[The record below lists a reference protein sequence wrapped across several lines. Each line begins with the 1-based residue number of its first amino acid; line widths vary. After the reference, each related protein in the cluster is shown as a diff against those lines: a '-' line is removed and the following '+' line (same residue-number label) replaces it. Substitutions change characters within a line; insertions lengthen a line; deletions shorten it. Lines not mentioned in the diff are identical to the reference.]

1 MLTHH
6 ARTNSG
12 RFTYILGQDQ
22 DEVLSSDTVPEEQLN
37 AGSRWHR
44 WEPHIHAP
52 GTIFNDQFKGPTAW
66 QDYLASLEQAKPVIR
81 AIAVT
86 DYYCTDTYQ
95 RVVAEMEQNGRLPQ
109 VALVF
114 PNIELRLDVA
124 TVKERWTNIHLLV
137 SPEDPDH
144 VKEVERFLG
153 RLRFEAHGDNLA
165 CNRHDLIQL
174 GRKSRPDL
182 TDKQAAFRHGASQFK
197 VNFRQLREEFS
208 RSVWAQ
214 RNILVAVAGAK
225 TDGTSGIREASDATL
240 RQEIERF
247 AHVIFASS
255 PAQRDFWLGRKSGV
269 GADVLRERYN
279 GCKPCLHGSDAHEPG
294 AVAKP
299 HGDRYSWVKGALEFD
314 ALRQACID
322 PASRAYVGPQ
332 PPFRAT
338 PARVIS
344 KIELTGAAWA
354 TTPKLALN
362 PGLVAII
369 GARGSGKTALAD
381 AIAAGCDAMVG
392 RLSDASFIVRAREH
406 LDGVGV
412 HLTWETGDPS
422 VRPLA
427 EGSHDPSLYA
437 RARYLSQKFVEELC
451 SADGLKDELLSEI
464 ERVIFEAHTT
474 LERDGATDFGELRE
488 LRTAVL
494 RDSRARDEEAIAQ
507 LSDQIGVEREKQTHI
522 AGLKSQIAQKEALI
536 AGYLKSR
543 DSLVTTGSAER
554 VARLNEL
561 TEAADHVRNQ
571 IRLWSLETQALQ
583 SLQNDV
589 SDFRTNRAPMAL
601 RAAKQEF
608 AGAHLDGKEWEVFM
622 QTYAGD
628 VDTTMHSRL
637 GKAEQAVD
645 RWRGKEQPRK
655 ATDQESY
662 LAADADLKETSLGL
676 LEAEI
681 ARIQRLIN
689 IDTDT
694 ASRLRTVTA
703 KIGDENAA
711 LAGLKNTLADCEG
724 AKERVKQ
731 LQADREQAY
740 FRIFESIVGEE
751 QVLHDLYLPLMERL
765 AKASG
770 TLQKLSFSVSRGA
783 DVHQWAQ
790 EGEGLFDKRRAG
802 PFKGVGTLESWAE
815 EHLKPAWESGDSKAV
830 ADAMAGFRQAHQ
842 GELLDLSE
850 VPRSQRADYR
860 SWLRRFAK
868 WLYGTSHIEI
878 SYSIDYEGNDIR
890 KLSPGTRGIVL
901 LLLYLALDDADDRP
915 LIIDQPEEN
924 LDPKSIFDELVEL
937 FVTAKN
943 TRQVIMVTHNANL
956 VVNTDADQVIVAFA
970 GTHTPGKLP
979 PIRYLAG
986 GLESEKM
993 RQHVCDI
1000 LEGGER
1006 AFKERA
1012 RRLRVR
1018 LER

>member
-1 MLTHH
+1 MTSGEPL
-6 ARTNSG
+6 NS
-12 RFTYILGQDQ
+12 
-22 DEVLSSDTVPEEQLN
+22 
-37 AGSRWHR
+37 GSRWHR

-52 GTIFNDQFKGPTAW
+52 GTLFNNQFKGPNAW
-66 QDYLASLEQAKPVIR
+66 ADYLSSLEQATPVIR

-95 RVVAEMEQNGRLPQ
+95 HVVREMKESRRLPQ

-114 PNIELRLDVA
+114 PNVELRLDVA

-137 SPEDPDH
+137 SPDDPNH
-144 VKEVERFLG
+144 VAEIDRFLS
-153 RLRFEAHGDNLA
+153 RLRFEAFGDNFA
-165 CNRHDLIQL
+165 CTRADLIKL
-174 GRKSRPDL
+174 GRKSKPEMSDER
-182 TDKQAAFRHGASQFK
+182 AAFRHGASQFK
-197 VNFRQLREEFS
+197 VNFAQLREEFGKS
-208 RSVWAQ
+208 DWAQ
-214 RNILVAVAGAK
+214 AHMLIAVAGAE
-225 TDGTSGIREASDATL
+225 TDGTSGIRDTADATL
-240 RQEIERF
+240 RQEIEKF

-255 PAQRDFWLGRKSGV
+255 PAQRDFWLARKAGV
-269 GADVLRERYN
+269 GEDILRERYG
-279 GCKPCLHGSDAHEPG
+279 GCKPCLHGSDAHDQG

-299 HGDRYSWVKGALEFD
+299 DGDRFSWIKGDLTFD

-322 PASRAYVGPQ
+322 PAGRAYVGVR

-344 KIELTGAAWA
+344 TVELKDADWA
-354 TTPKLALN
+354 QTPKLALN

-381 AIAAGCDAMVG
+381 AVAAGCDATDD
-392 RLSDASFIVRAREH
+392 RLSSASFIVRAREH

-412 HLTWETGDPS
+412 RLSWETGDPS
-422 VRPLA
+422 ERNLLD
-427 EGSHDPSLYA
+427 GRRDPSIYP

-451 SADGLKDELLSEI
+451 SADGIKDDLLTEI

-474 LERDGATDFGELRE
+474 LERDGATDFKELLN
-488 LRTAVL
+488 LRTTVL
-494 RDSRARDEEAIAQ
+494 RDNRARDEEAIAT
-507 LSDQIGVEREKQTHI
+507 LSDEIGIEREKQTQI
-522 AGLKSQIAQKEALI
+522 AGLKSQITQKEVLL
-536 AGYLKSR
+536 AGYMKSR
-543 DSLVTTGSAER
+543 DALVTAGSADR
-554 VARLNEL
+554 VARLNAL

-571 IRLWSLETQALQ
+571 IRLWSLESQALR

-601 RAAKQEF
+601 RTARQSF
-608 AGAHLDGKEWEVFM
+608 AGAHLEDKEWEVFR
-622 QTYAGD
+622 QTYSGN
-628 VDTTMHSRL
+628 VDGTLTERL
-637 GKAEQAVD
+637 AKAERAAAG
-645 RWRGKEQPRK
+645 WRGTEQPRK
-655 ATDQESY
+655 ASDQEPY
-662 LAADADLKETSLGL
+662 VAADATLNQLSLGV

-681 ARIQRLIN
+681 GRIQRLIN

-694 ASRLRTVTA
+694 ANRLRTITA

-711 LAGLKNTLADCEG
+711 LKRLRDSLADCEG
-724 AKERVKQ
+724 AEERTKQ
-731 LQADREQAY
+731 LAADREQAY
-740 FRIFESIVGEE
+740 LRVFESIVGEE
-751 QVLHDLYLPLMERL
+751 QVLHELYRPLMDRL

-770 TLQKLSFSVSRGA
+770 TLRKLSFSVSRHA
-783 DVHQWAQ
+783 DIHRWAT
-790 EGEGLFDKRRAG
+790 EGEGLFDKRRTG
-802 PFKGVGTLESWAE
+802 PFKGVGTLEGWAE
-815 EHLKPAWESGDSKAV
+815 SLLRPAWESGDPAAV
-830 ADAMAGFRQAHQ
+830 AAAMAEFRQAHQ
-842 GELLDLSE
+842 TELLELSE
-850 VPRSQRADYR
+850 VPRSQQSDYR

-878 SYSIDYEGNDIR
+878 SYSIDYEAVDIR

-937 FVTAKN
+937 FIAAKN

-979 PIRYLAG
+979 PIRYLSG
-986 GLESEKM
+986 GLESAEM
-993 RQHVCDI
+993 RKHVCDI

>member
-1 MLTHH
+1 MP
-6 ARTNSG
+6 
-12 RFTYILGQDQ
+12 D
-22 DEVLSSDTVPEEQLN
+22 EQLN
-37 AGSRWHR
+37 AGSQWHR

-66 QDYLASLEQAKPVIR
+66 DDYLASLEQAIPVIR

-95 RVVAEMEQNGRLPQ
+95 RVRAEMEQNGRLPQ

-114 PNIELRLDVA
+114 PNVELRLDVA
-124 TVKERWTNIHLLV
+124 TVKDRWTNIHLLV

-144 VKEVERFLG
+144 LKEIERFLG

-165 CNRHDLIQL
+165 CNRHDLIKL
-174 GRKSRPDL
+174 GQKSRPDL
-182 TDKQAAFRHGASQFK
+182 TNEQAAFRHGASQFK
-197 VNFRQLREEFS
+197 VNFSQLREEFN
-208 RSVWAQ
+208 RSDWAQ
-214 RNILVAVAGAK
+214 KNILVAVAGAE
-225 TDGTSGIREASDATL
+225 TDGTSGIREANDATL
-240 RQEIERF
+240 RQEIEKF

-255 PAQRDFWLGRKSGV
+255 PGQRDFWLGRKDGV
-269 GADVLRERYN
+269 GEDVLRERYN
-279 GCKPCLHGSDAHEPG
+279 GCKPCLHGSDAHDQS

-299 HGDRYSWVKGALEFD
+299 SGDRYSWVKGALEFD
-314 ALRQACID
+314 ALRQAYID
-322 PASRAYVGPQ
+322 PASRAYVGRQ

-344 KIELTGAAWA
+344 TIELTGAPWA

-381 AIAAGCDAMVG
+381 AIAAGCDATTG
-392 RLSDASFIVRAREH
+392 RLSNASFIVRAREH

-412 HLTWETGDPS
+412 RLTWETGDPS

-427 EGSHDPSLYA
+427 GEANDPSLYA

-464 ERVIFEAHTT
+464 ERVIFEAHTS
-474 LERDGATDFGELRE
+474 LERDGATEFSELRE

-494 RDSRARDEEAIAQ
+494 RDNRARDEEAIAN
-507 LSDQIGVEREKQTHI
+507 LSDQISIEREKQSQI
-522 AGLKSQIAQKEALI
+522 ASLKSQIVQKEALL

-543 DSLVTTGSAER
+543 DSLVTSGSAER

-561 TEAADHVRNQ
+561 TEAADYVRNQ
-571 IRLWSLETQALQ
+571 IRLWSLESQVLQ

-589 SDFRTNRAPMAL
+589 SDFRLNRAPMVL

-608 AGAHLDGKEWEVFM
+608 AGAHLDDTEWEAFR

-628 VDTTMHSRL
+628 VDATLL
-637 GKAEQAVD
+637 GRVAKAGRAID
-645 RWRGKEQPRK
+645 GWRGKKQPRK
-655 ATDQESY
+655 AKDDESY
-662 LAADADLKETSLGL
+662 LAADADPKKASLGV

-681 ARIQRLIN
+681 ERIQRLIN

-694 ASRLRTVTA
+694 ANRLKAVTA
-703 KIGDENAA
+703 KIGNENAA
-711 LAGLKNTLADCEG
+711 LARLKDTLADCEG
-724 AKERVKQ
+724 AAERVKL

-751 QVLHDLYLPLMERL
+751 QVLYELYRPLMERL
-765 AKASG
+765 AEASG
-770 TLQKLSFSVSRGA
+770 TLRKLSFSVSRRA
-783 DVHQWAQ
+783 DVHRWAQ
-790 EGEGLFDKRRAG
+790 EGEGLFDKRRVG
-802 PFKGVGTLESWAE
+802 PFKGVGTLENWAE
-815 EHLKPAWESGDSKAV
+815 ALLKSAWESGNPKA
-830 ADAMAGFRQAHQ
+830 AAEAMAGFRQAHQ
-842 GELLDLSE
+842 AELLDLSE
-850 VPRSQRADYR
+850 VPKSQRADYR

-878 SYSIDYEGNDIR
+878 SYSIDYEGVDIR

-924 LDPKSIFDELVEL
+924 LDPKSVFDELVEL
-937 FVTAKN
+937 FVAAKN

-970 GTHTPGKLP
+970 GAHTPGQLP
-979 PIRYLAG
+979 PIRYIVG
-986 GLESEKM
+986 GLESAKM

-1018 LER
+1018 LEH